1 MVAGCSVRC
10 TARVTVKK
18 ILSHADKI
26 ILFPQICECVGG
38 TLTTVN
44 KDTKEKNEIV
54 LGKDSTKSERIHGK
68 TSNLVQS
75 LERYGSSQLRIAHMS
90 KGDMVVAEH
99 SISREL
105 MNMFHSTFPKF

>member
-1 MVAGCSVRC
+1 MYVRVGRCGGGARVGSRLQRC

-26 ILFPQICECVGG
+26 LFPQICECVGV

-54 LGKDSTKSERIHGK
+54 LGKYSTKSERIHGK
-68 TSNLVQS
+68 TSNLVQNVM
-75 LERYGSSQLRIAHMS
+75 EAVNFG
-90 KGDMVVAEH
+90 
-99 SISREL
+99 
-105 MNMFHSTFPKF
+105 